1 VSGYGRIDYSGQYG
15 APPNLR
21 GRPSGPGL
29 AVVICGFVAV
39 LCAALIAV
47 VPARYA
53 VLSPGPATNALG
65 TSNGQRLIQVTGHDT
80 YPTTGALD
88 FTTVRIYGG
97 PGTHVNLFIA
107 VKAWLS
113 GSDAVIPEELEF
125 PKNQTS
131 QQIDAQNAQDMTT
144 SQEDAAAAALR
155 ELGITVPE
163 IITVT
168 SRTAS
173 APAAKVLRDGDIITS
188 IDGVKLTNNDQLH
201 AAIEKHKPGAV
212 LKLGLIRNKKP
223 ITVLAKTTRD
233 GDRTLLGITPGI
245 TFRMPFSVKIDTH
258 DVGGPSAGTMFALAV
273 YDTLTPGSLTG
284 GKRIAGTGTID
295 PSNGK
300 VGPIGGIAQ
309 KMIGAK
315 DAGAQ
320 WFLAPESNCD
330 EVVGH
335 VPDGIRVVK
344 IDSLHGARLD
354 VQQIAAGQGASLP
367 TCS

>member
-1 VSGYGRIDYSGQYG
+1 VSEPYGG
-15 APPNLR
+15 AGFGALPDLR
-21 GRPSGPGL
+21 GRPSASGL
-29 AVVICGFVAV
+29 SVVVCGFVAV

-47 VPARYA
+47 VPAHYA
-53 VLSPGPATNALG
+53 ILSPGPATNALG
-65 TSNGQRLIQVTGHDT
+65 TSDGQRLIQVTGHPT

-97 PGTHVNLFIA
+97 PGTHVNLFLA
-107 VKAWLS
+107 VKGWLS
-113 GSDAVIPEELEF
+113 GQDAVIPEELEF
-125 PKNQTS
+125 PKNKTS
-131 QQIDAQNAQDMTT
+131 KQIDEQNAQDMTT

-163 IITVT
+163 VITIT
-168 SRTAS
+168 SRTAN

-188 IDGVKLTNNDQLH
+188 IDGVRLTSNEQLH
-201 AAIEKHKPGAV
+201 AAIEKHKPGDV
-212 LKLGLIRNKKP
+212 LTLGLVRNKKP
-223 ITVLAKTTRD
+223 ITVRAKTTKD

-245 TFRMPFSVKIDTH
+245 TFRMPFTVKIDTH

-295 PSNGK
+295 PSDGA
-300 VGPIGGIAQ
+300 VGAIGGIAQ

-315 DAGAQ
+315 RSGAQ

-335 VPDGIRVVK
+335 VPDGLRVVK
-344 IDSLHGARLD
+344 ISTLHQARLD
-354 VQQIAAGQGASLP
+354 VEQIAAGTGSSLP